1 MKRERVYACVRLYDR
16 KIDSCTENWKIGL
29 VWDRRLS
36 FHRQCF
42 HRHRHR
48 PSLVSSTLFIHRH
61 VDFTGS
67 VFIDAHSVQWKQ
79 RRQRHCRWI
88 NNVDEIS
95 ARKNIIGKIIVG
107 GYKSSRKIKVNHA
120 LAGFAETLR
129 LLGVYGLREQEEKPA
144 QRPGRM
150 PSDFRNDEVYRVS
163 FRSELN
169 DNDWTMH
176 RWTILMLL
184 YSSGHFSKII
194 MSWKSRT
201 EKRIGQEKIVVCSV
215 RIEFREYKKV
225 WFLVLILCQKFSQ
238 KIKSFSEWN
247 ESKVSIKY
255 SRIVARIN
263 NLCYVRIWGN
273 SFFSIHC
280 PIIYCKRE
288 KGLIEEFC
296 AFFLEFT
303 TEFHTPNF
311 PWRE

>member
-42 HRHRHR
+42 RRHRHR

-120 LAGFAETLR
+120 LVGFAETLR

-194 MSWKSRT
+194 MPWESRT
-201 EKRIGQEKIVVCSV
+201 EKRIGQEKIHVCSV
-215 RIEFREYKKV
+215 RVEFRENKKV
-225 WFLVLILCQKFSQ
+225 WFLVLILCQKFS
-238 KIKSFSEWN
+238 
-247 ESKVSIKY
+247 
-255 SRIVARIN
+255 
-263 NLCYVRIWGN
+263 
-273 SFFSIHC
+273 
-280 PIIYCKRE
+280 
-288 KGLIEEFC
+288 
-296 AFFLEFT
+296 
-303 TEFHTPNF
+303 
-311 PWRE
+311 